1 MLLVIFGMAYFGVV
15 LPIFQFISQR
25 IRGRKFVIRLATP
38 WKFSNVEHR
47 WDVLLSSV
55 SFIVTLGVS
64 IFLLDFLFPLAEAG
78 P

>member
-1 MLLVIFGMAYFGVV
+1 MIFGVAYFGVAI
-15 LPIFQFISQR
+15 PTFQFISQR
-25 IRGRKFVIRLATP
+25 IRGRRFVIRLGTP

-47 WDVLLSSV
+47 WDVLLSFV

-64 IFLLDFLFPLAEAG
+64 IYLLDLIFPLAEAG